1 MNKFF
6 KILIAFLGA
15 VNVAFNIFVPVAMA
29 LVLISVFE
37 LTYINIVLIMI
48 IGILSTIYRAVE
60 EFIR

>member
-6 KILIAFLGA
+6 KILIAVLGA

>member
-6 KILIAFLGA
+6 KILIAVLGA

-60 EFIR
+60 GFIR

>member
-6 KILIAFLGA
+6 KILIVVLGA
-15 VNVAFNIFVPVAMA
+15 INVAFSIFVPVAMA